1 MDEVL
6 SPCWWPT
13 PAECVKQPLQFGRG
27 SSCFS
32 QSNVK
37 VYHKKNCD
45 KIDGSQGLRSLRC
58 QYDMPRLST
67 ASFKTSEPAMA
78 VRLIS
83 EPRIFPCTIEAFRCG
98 PECGRMSVILT
109 LDEDPAPASP
119 EAAYN
124 VARICCRSRHVLDA
138 PSKQI
143 EVTLTKGWSKLSG
156 LSPMKCLGPVT
167 RGGLNWHSF

>member
-1 MDEVL
+1 MREAASSTWSGFIL
-6 SPCWWPT
+6 FQS
-13 PAECVKQPLQFGRG
+13 KQCQKCITRKIVTRLMA
-27 SSCFS
+27 
-32 QSNVK
+32 VK
-37 VYHKKNCD
+37 VCEACVVK
-45 KIDGSQGLRSLRC
+45 
-58 QYDMPRLST
+58 YDMPRLST